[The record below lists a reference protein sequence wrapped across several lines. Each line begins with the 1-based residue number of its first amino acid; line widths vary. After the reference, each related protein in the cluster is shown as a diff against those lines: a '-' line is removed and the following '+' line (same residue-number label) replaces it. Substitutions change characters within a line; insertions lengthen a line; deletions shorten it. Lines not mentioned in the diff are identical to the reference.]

1 MKKVLVVA
9 ALFASTSF
17 SAFAQTGAEVPSLQS
32 VLGAM
37 NEAEVSAVE
46 ATVSEQGSFTEDI
59 DVAIEQAVSE
69 AVSEGLITAEQAADA
84 AASLQIVNSNA
95 EFFNFDILATIGE
108 VIEQGASIED
118 VRATLEGF
126 QNLSDAGK
134 STVGNESF
142 SVYQYDNNDNI
153 LTDSDNNPIFT
164 DAYNSL
170 SDADKAVINSDMPL
184 LSSN

>member
-1 MKKVLVVA
+1 MKKIALIAVLYA
-9 ALFASTSF
+9 TTSF

-37 NEAEVSAVE
+37 NEAEVSQVE
-46 ATVSEQGSFTEDI
+46 STVSEQGSFTEDI

-69 AVSEGLITAEQAADA
+69 AVSEGLITAEQASEA
-84 AASLQIVNSNA
+84 AASLQIINSNA

-126 QNLSDAGK
+126 QQLSDAGK
-134 STVGNESF
+134 AIVGQESF
-142 SVYQYDNNDNI
+142 YVSDDNGNSAAFD
-153 LTDSDNNPIFT
+153 
-164 DAYNSL
+164 SL
-170 SDADKAVINSDMPL
+170 SDADQAVINSQMPL
-184 LSSN
+184 LTNAPE